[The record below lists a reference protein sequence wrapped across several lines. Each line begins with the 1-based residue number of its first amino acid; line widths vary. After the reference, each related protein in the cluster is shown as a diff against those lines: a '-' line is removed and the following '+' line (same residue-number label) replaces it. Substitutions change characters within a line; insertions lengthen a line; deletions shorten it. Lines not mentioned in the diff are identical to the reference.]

1 MSYRRIRFEVA
12 MSAWLVATA
21 LAASA
26 EGESQAPE
34 CNSSEVAAAPPCA
47 RFLHEA
53 TRLHNLGS
61 TYERMG
67 NYRLA
72 LDTYSQA
79 VASAKR
85 PIELFFEDWP
95 EPERR
100 RSGVAFLTE

>member
-1 MSYRRIRFEVA
+1 
-12 MSAWLVATA
+12 
-21 LAASA
+21 
-26 EGESQAPE
+26 
-34 CNSSEVAAAPPCA
+34 
-47 RFLHEA
+47 
-53 TRLHNLGS
+53 
-61 TYERMG
+61 MG